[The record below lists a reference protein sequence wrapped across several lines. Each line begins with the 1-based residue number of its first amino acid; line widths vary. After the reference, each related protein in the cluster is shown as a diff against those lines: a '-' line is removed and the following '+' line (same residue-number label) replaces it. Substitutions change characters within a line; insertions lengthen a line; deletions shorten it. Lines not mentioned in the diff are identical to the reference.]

1 MKQGSGPCRKFNKE
15 AKPFYSQL
23 KEKGIEI
30 VAINVDR
37 QNSDW
42 KKSSKQDQIEW
53 VNLYAG
59 SNSTIIPDYQIT
71 SYPTK
76 IIFDNNKKIID
87 FHTAEELLQIKK
99 ITMGNN

>member
-23 KEKGIEI
+23 KEKGI